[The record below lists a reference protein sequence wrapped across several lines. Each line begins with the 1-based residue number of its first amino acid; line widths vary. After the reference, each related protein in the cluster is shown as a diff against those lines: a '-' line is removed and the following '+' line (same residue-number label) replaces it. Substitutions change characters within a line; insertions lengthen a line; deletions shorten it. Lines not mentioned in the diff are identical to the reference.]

1 MTQFASPVLHSL
13 LDTDAYKL
21 HMQQAVFHHYYDV
34 HVAAEFRCRGDDLLG
49 IYADAIREQ
58 VQAMQHLRLQD
69 DEYQWLS
76 ALPFFKADYLNW
88 LREFRFNPEQVTV
101 SNDNGKLDIR
111 LSGPWREVI
120 LWEVPLLAV
129 ISEMVHRYR
138 SPQADV
144 AQALDTLESK
154 LVDFSALTAGL
165 DMSRFH
171 LMDFGTR
178 RRFSREVQETIVKR
192 LQQESWFVGTSN
204 YDLARRLSLT
214 PMGTQAH
221 EWFQAHQQISPDLAN
236 SQRAALAAWLEEY
249 PDQLGIALTDCITM
263 DAFLRDFGPE
273 FATRYQGL
281 RHDSG
286 DPVEWGEKA
295 IAHYQKLVEIVHS
308 YDCRI
313 CAQLHQSDS
322 NMLAMLKYVPGVL
335 TKKISM
341 EELRPLLNAE
351 VAPYIS
357 KLSTR
362 KIHKIINGFGEA
374 AVLAVK
380 AGFDMVQVHG
390 DRMCGSFSSTIFNH
404 RTDEYGGSAENRARF
419 AVEAVKAIRSRLP
432 EIPIDYKLAV
442 RQEDPHYGN
451 AGVVESELGIF
462 VPLLTDA
469 GVTSFHVTLANHS
482 SLEDTIPPA
491 KHPYFKEQGCFLKFC
506 DEVRQYTDKPITGVG
521 GLNQPDFVEQQ
532 LASGRITCAAMS
544 RQLLADPEWPNKVAS
559 GQIKEIHRC
568 VRCNKKCL
576 GGLQQH
582 QGTHCIYEKV

>member
-154 LVDFSALTAGL
+154 LADFSALTAGL

-263 DAFLRDFGPE
+263 DAFLRD
-273 FATRYQGL
+273 
-281 RHDSG
+281 
-286 DPVEWGEKA
+286 
-295 IAHYQKLVEIVHS
+295 
-308 YDCRI
+308 
-313 CAQLHQSDS
+313 
-322 NMLAMLKYVPGVL
+322 
-335 TKKISM
+335 
-341 EELRPLLNAE
+341 
-351 VAPYIS
+351 
-357 KLSTR
+357 
-362 KIHKIINGFGEA
+362 
-374 AVLAVK
+374 
-380 AGFDMVQVHG
+380 
-390 DRMCGSFSSTIFNH
+390 
-404 RTDEYGGSAENRARF
+404 
-419 AVEAVKAIRSRLP
+419 
-432 EIPIDYKLAV
+432 
-442 RQEDPHYGN
+442 
-451 AGVVESELGIF
+451 
-462 VPLLTDA
+462 
-469 GVTSFHVTLANHS
+469 
-482 SLEDTIPPA
+482 
-491 KHPYFKEQGCFLKFC
+491 
-506 DEVRQYTDKPITGVG
+506 
-521 GLNQPDFVEQQ
+521 
-532 LASGRITCAAMS
+532 
-544 RQLLADPEWPNKVAS
+544 
-559 GQIKEIHRC
+559 
-568 VRCNKKCL
+568 
-576 GGLQQH
+576 
-582 QGTHCIYEKV
+582 

>member
-58 VQAMQHLRLQD
+58 IQAMQHLRLQD

-214 PMGTQAH
+214 PMGT
-221 EWFQAHQQISPDLAN
+221 
-236 SQRAALAAWLEEY
+236 
-249 PDQLGIALTDCITM
+249 TDCITM
-263 DAFLRDFGPE
+263 DAFLRDFGVE
-273 FATRYQGL
+273 FASRYQGL

-295 IAHYQKLVEIVHS
+295 IAHYEKLGIDPQSKTLVFSDNLDLRKAVELYRHFSSRVQLSFGIGTRLTCDIPQVKPLNIVIKLVECNGKPV
-308 YDCRI
+308 
-313 CAQLHQSDS
+313 AKLSDS
-322 NMLAMLKYVPGVL
+322 PGKTICHDKAFVRAL
-335 TKKISM
+335 RKAFDLPHIKK
-341 EELRPLLNAE
+341 
-351 VAPYIS
+351 
-357 KLSTR
+357 
-362 KIHKIINGFGEA
+362 
-374 AVLAVK
+374 
-380 AGFDMVQVHG
+380 
-390 DRMCGSFSSTIFNH
+390 
-404 RTDEYGGSAENRARF
+404 
-419 AVEAVKAIRSRLP
+419 
-432 EIPIDYKLAV
+432 
-442 RQEDPHYGN
+442 
-451 AGVVESELGIF
+451 
-462 VPLLTDA
+462 
-469 GVTSFHVTLANHS
+469 
-482 SLEDTIPPA
+482 
-491 KHPYFKEQGCFLKFC
+491 
-506 DEVRQYTDKPITGVG
+506 
-521 GLNQPDFVEQQ
+521 
-532 LASGRITCAAMS
+532 AS
-544 RQLLADPEWPNKVAS
+544 
-559 GQIKEIHRC
+559 
-568 VRCNKKCL
+568 
-576 GGLQQH
+576 
-582 QGTHCIYEKV
+582 